1 MAQWSQMTQL
11 FQYLSHEM
19 VNDLYPST
27 FPIDVRHYLAE
38 WIEQQMWD
46 DFEPGKSE
54 LEARAKYQLD
64 QMINLLQ
71 IFSEQNSSI
80 VDKMKLRQISKT
92 LMYLQPQP
100 LEFGVLVRDIL
111 RKERIL
117 LLNYP
122 QISCPQYQQKP
133 TAPEITMDQLVNK
146 VVEIQDIRQKIHV
159 LQEELNLD
167 REKFEAIS
175 TQGSVVPNGLDPS
188 SEDPK
193 KNLRICIQQ
202 KEYSL
207 HSMAMTRVQLLQE
220 CVQRLEQYQLDLISK
235 LKTWCFEQHK
245 AAIGHPFDDNLHPL
259 QTGFEQLLEMN
270 AKLRQEVFLV
280 GDLTNMGLTEKL
292 TSLLTVLVQSSL
304 VIEKQPPQAI
314 IKTQSKFSA
323 SVRYLFGDKIAP
335 GKPAMLKVQIINEQ
349 QARGVGQGG
358 LLSDNVGELMNHTA
372 ILEHNTTTK
381 STSAAFRNMSIKKI
395 KRAERKGSECVTE
408 EKFALLFS
416 GEIHVTGCDYPYS
429 IHVISVPIVVIV
441 HGSQDINAM
450 ATVIWDCAFAEPDR
464 VPFVV
469 PERVPWRQMCNTLNV
484 KFTSEVNTQHSL
496 NDYNLLFLAQRIFDK
511 HDICDF
517 SNMFVSWPQFN
528 KETLPGRSFTFWQW
542 FEGVME
548 LTKKHLLPYWSDR
561 LIFGFIGKQHL
572 HVILKDRPGGTF
584 LLRFSD
590 SEIGAITIAY
600 VAVSE
605 TGVAKVQNI
614 MPFSKKD
621 LEISGLG
628 NRIIDINYLTYLY
641 PNIPKNV
648 FKKYYIGPTKA
659 AGSGYIPVQLV
670 TVAQP
675 SEINDSSNQNMMRLA
690 PTLNS
695 PESFS
700 LDSNPAQNPVSM
712 MAQYS
717 PNCSDPICMNPSS
730 LLDEQQVAFNMSDS
744 ARMDLEDFGDFLS
757 DLTIDSATAL

>member
-19 VNDLYPST
+19 VNELYPAK
-27 FPIDVRHYLAE
+27 FPIDVRHFLAE
-38 WIEQQMWD
+38 WIEQQIWE
-46 DFEPGKSE
+46 DFEPGKIE
-54 LEARAKYQLD
+54 LEARARH
-64 QMINLLQ
+64 LLEQ
-71 IFSEQNSSI
+71 VIKLLEITSDQNSSI
-80 VDKMKLRQISKT
+80 VDKLKLLQISKT
-92 LMYLQPQP
+92 LVYFQPQP

-111 RKERIL
+111 RKEQYL
-117 LLNYP
+117 LSSYP

-133 TAPEITMDQLVNK
+133 TPANITMDQLVNK
-146 VVEIQDIRQKIHV
+146 VLEIQDIRQKIHV

-167 REKFEAIS
+167 REKFEAMS
-175 TQGSVVPNGLDPS
+175 PQGSVMQNGPDSLK
-188 SEDPK
+188 EDPQ

-202 KEYSL
+202 KEYNL
-207 HSMAMTRVQLLQE
+207 HSMALTRVHLLQE
-220 CVQRLEQYQLDLISK
+220 CVERLEQYQADLISK
-235 LKTWCFEQHK
+235 LKIWCYEQHK
-245 AAIGHPFDDNLHPL
+245 SAIGHPFNDNLHPL
-259 QTGFEQLLEMN
+259 QAGFEQLLEMN

-280 GDLTNMGLTEKL
+280 EDLTNLGLQEKL
-292 TSLLTVLVQSSL
+292 TALLTVLVQSSL
-304 VIEKQPPQAI
+304 VVEKQPPQV

-323 SVRYLFGDKIAP
+323 SVRYLFGDKMAP

-349 QARGVGQGG
+349 QARALGQGG
-358 LLSDNVGELMNHTA
+358 LPSDNVGDLMNNTA
-372 ILEHNTTTK
+372 ILEHNSATK

-450 ATVIWDCAFAEPDR
+450 ATIIWDCAFAEPDR
-464 VPFVV
+464 MPFVV

-484 KFTSEVNTQHSL
+484 KFTSEVNTQHNL
-496 NDYNLLFLAQRIFDK
+496 NNYNLLFLAQKIFDK

-517 SNMFVSWPQFN
+517 NNMFVSWSQFN
-528 KETLPGRSFTFWQW
+528 KETLPGRPFTFWQW

-548 LTKKHLLPYWSDR
+548 LTKKHLHSYWSDR

-605 TGVAKVQNI
+605 NGVPKVQNI
-614 MPFSKKD
+614 QPFGKKD

-628 NRIIDINYLTYLY
+628 NRILDISYLMYLY

-648 FKKYYIGPTKA
+648 FKKYYIGPTKP
-659 AGSGYIPVQLV
+659 AGSGYLPFQLV
-670 TVAQP
+670 TVTQP
-675 SEINDSSNQNMMRLA
+675 PEMNGLLDQAMA
-690 PTLNS
+690 PSPSLHS
-695 PESFS
+695 PESYPVDSAAAHSPAS
-700 LDSNPAQNPVSM
+700 LP
-712 MAQYS
+712 QYATQYT
-717 PNCSDPICMNPSS
+717 DPMCLDTES
-730 LLDEQQVAFNMSDS
+730 LLNNQPVTFDLPESSHMEDFG
-744 ARMDLEDFGDFLS
+744 DLEDFLP
-757 DLTIDSATAL
+757 

>member
-11 FQYLSHEM
+11 FQYLSHDM

-27 FPIDVRHYLAE
+27 FPIDVRHFLAD
-38 WIEQQMWD
+38 WIEQQIWE
-46 DFEPGKSE
+46 DFEPGKTE

-64 QMINLLQ
+64 QVINLLQ
-71 IFSEQNSSI
+71 IISEQNSSI

-92 LMYLQPQP
+92 LVYCQTQP
-100 LEFGVLVRDIL
+100 LEFGVMVRDIL
-111 RKERIL
+111 RKERYL
-117 LLNYP
+117 LSNCP
-122 QISCPQYQQKP
+122 QFSCPQYPQKP
-133 TAPEITMDQLVNK
+133 SAPEITMDQLVNK
-146 VVEIQDIRQKIHV
+146 VLEIQDIRQKIHV

-167 REKFEAIS
+167 REKFEAMAP
-175 TQGSVVPNGLDPS
+175 QGSVAQNGMSPS
-188 SEDPK
+188 SEDPQ
-193 KNLRICIQQ
+193 KNIRICIQQ
-202 KEYSL
+202 KEYNL

-220 CVQRLEQYQLDLISK
+220 CVQRLEQYQLDIISK
-235 LKTWCFEQHK
+235 LNTWCYEQHK

-259 QTGFEQLLEMN
+259 QAGFEQLLEMN
-270 AKLRQEVFLV
+270 AKLRQEVYLV
-280 GDLTNMGLTEKL
+280 GDLTNLGLTEKL

-304 VIEKQPPQAI
+304 VIEKQPPQV

-335 GKPAMLKVQIINEQ
+335 GKPAMLKVQIINEP
-349 QARGVGQGG
+349 QARGLGQGG
-358 LLSDNVGELMNHTA
+358 LPSDNVGELMNHTT
-372 ILEHNTTTK
+372 ILEHNSTTK

-416 GEIHVTGCDYPYS
+416 GEIHVTGCDNPYS
-429 IHVISVPIVVIV
+429 IYVISVPIVVIV

-450 ATVIWDCAFAEPDR
+450 ATVLWDCAFAEPDR
-464 VPFVV
+464 VLFMV
-469 PERVPWRQMCNTLNV
+469 PERVPWRQMCNMLNV

-496 NDYNLLFLAQRIFDK
+496 NEYNLLFLAQKIFDK

-517 SNMFVSWPQFN
+517 SNLSVSWSQFN
-528 KETLPGRSFTFWQW
+528 KETLPGRAFTFWQW
-542 FEGVME
+542 FEGVIE
-548 LTKKHLLPYWSDR
+548 LTKKHLHSYWSDR

-600 VAVSE
+600 VAVHDN
-605 TGVAKVQNI
+605 GVTKVQNI
-614 MPFSKKD
+614 QPFGKKD

-648 FKKYYIGPTKA
+648 FKKYYIGPPKP
-659 AGSGYIPVQLV
+659 AGSGYIPFQLV

-675 SEINDSSNQNMMRLA
+675 SEMNRSSNENMIRPTQN
-690 PTLNS
+690 T

-700 LDSNPAQNPVSM
+700 VDSNAAQSPVSM
-712 MAQYS
+712 MAQYPPS
-717 PNCSDPICMNPSS
+717 CPEPIFMDPELMLN
-730 LLDEQQVAFNMSDS
+730 EQQVTFDMPNSPK
-744 ARMDLEDFGDFLS
+744 MDFDDIGDFLS
-757 DLTIDSATAL
+757 ELKMDSASPL

>member
-38 WIEQQMWD
+38 WIEQQMD

-92 LMYLQPQP
+92 L
-100 LEFGVLVRDIL
+100 
-111 RKERIL
+111 
-117 LLNYP
+117 
-122 QISCPQYQQKP
+122 
-133 TAPEITMDQLVNK
+133 
-146 VVEIQDIRQKIHV
+146 
-159 LQEELNLD
+159 
-167 REKFEAIS
+167 
-175 TQGSVVPNGLDPS
+175 
-188 SEDPK
+188 
-193 KNLRICIQQ
+193 
-202 KEYSL
+202 
-207 HSMAMTRVQLLQE
+207 E

-259 QTGFEQLLEMN
+259 QTFEQLLEMN

-304 VIEKQPPQAI
+304 VIEKQPPQV

-349 QARGVGQGG
+349 QARGVG
-358 LLSDNVGELMNHTA
+358 DNVGELMNHTA

-548 LTKKHLLPYWSDR
+548 LTKKHLLPYWSD

-605 TGVAKVQNI
+605 GVAKVQNI

-648 FKKYYIGPTKA
+648 FKKYYI
-659 AGSGYIPVQLV
+659 
-670 TVAQP
+670 
-675 SEINDSSNQNMMRLA
+675 
-690 PTLNS
+690 
-695 PESFS
+695 
-700 LDSNPAQNPVSM
+700 
-712 MAQYS
+712 
-717 PNCSDPICMNPSS
+717 
-730 LLDEQQVAFNMSDS
+730 
-744 ARMDLEDFGDFLS
+744 
-757 DLTIDSATAL
+757 

>member
-38 WIEQQMWD
+38 WIEQQMWWD
-46 DFEPGKSE
+46 TVKT
-54 LEARAKYQLD
+54 RY
-64 QMINLLQ
+64 
-71 IFSEQNSSI
+71 SI
-80 VDKMKLRQISKT
+80 Q
-92 LMYLQPQP
+92 
-100 LEFGVLVRDIL
+100 
-111 RKERIL
+111 
-117 LLNYP
+117 
-122 QISCPQYQQKP
+122 
-133 TAPEITMDQLVNK
+133 
-146 VVEIQDIRQKIHV
+146 
-159 LQEELNLD
+159 
-167 REKFEAIS
+167 
-175 TQGSVVPNGLDPS
+175 
-188 SEDPK
+188 
-193 KNLRICIQQ
+193 
-202 KEYSL
+202 
-207 HSMAMTRVQLLQE
+207 VQLLQE

-259 QTGFEQLLEMN
+259 QTGSGL
-270 AKLRQEVFLV
+270 FLP
-280 GDLTNMGLTEKL
+280 NMVNLFLFTIFPL
-292 TSLLTVLVQSSL
+292 CHSSL
-304 VIEKQPPQAI
+304 VIEKQPPQV

-349 QARGVGQGG
+349 QARGVGQG
-358 LLSDNVGELMNHTA
+358 A

-416 GEIHVTGCDYPYS
+416 GE

-648 FKKYYIGPTKA
+648 FKKYYIGKA
-659 AGSGYIPVQLV
+659 YHKTYAYACVY
-670 TVAQP
+670 
-675 SEINDSSNQNMMRLA
+675 R
-690 PTLNS
+690 
-695 PESFS
+695 
-700 LDSNPAQNPVSM
+700 DSNPAQNPVSM

-717 PNCSDPICMNPSS
+717 PNCSDPICM
-730 LLDEQQVAFNMSDS
+730 
-744 ARMDLEDFGDFLS
+744 
-757 DLTIDSATAL
+757 

>member
-1 MAQWSQMTQL
+1 MAQWYQMTQL
-11 FQYLSHEM
+11 FQCLSHET

-27 FPIDVRHYLAE
+27 FPIDLRHFLAD
-38 WIEQQMWD
+38 WIEQQIWE
-46 DFEPGKSE
+46 DFEPGKTE
-54 LEARAKYQLD
+54 LETRAKYQLD
-64 QMINLLQ
+64 QVINLLQ
-71 IFSEQNSSI
+71 KISDHNSSI

-92 LMYLQPQP
+92 LAYFQTRP
-100 LEFGVLVRDIL
+100 LDFGILVRDIL
-111 RKERIL
+111 RKEHYL
-117 LLNYP
+117 LSNSHS

-146 VVEIQDIRQKIHV
+146 VLEIQDIRQRIHV

-167 REKFEAIS
+167 QENFEAMAP
-175 TQGSVVPNGLDPS
+175 QGSVAQNGLSPS
-188 SEDPK
+188 SEDQ

-202 KEYSL
+202 KEYNL
-207 HSMAMTRVQLLQE
+207 HSMAMTRIQLLQE
-220 CVQRLEQYQLDLISK
+220 CVQRLEQYQLDIISK
-235 LKTWCFEQHK
+235 LKTWCYEQHK

-259 QTGFEQLLEMN
+259 QAGFEQLLEIN
-270 AKLRQEVFLV
+270 AKLRQEVYLV
-280 GDLTNMGLTEKL
+280 GDLTNVGLTEKL
-292 TSLLTVLVQSSL
+292 NSLLTDLVQSSL
-304 VIEKQPPQAI
+304 VIEKQPPQV

-335 GKPAMLKVQIINEQ
+335 GKPAVLKVQIINEL
-349 QARGVGQGG
+349 QARGLGQGG
-358 LLSDNVGELMNHTA
+358 LPGDNVGELMNHTA

-416 GEIHVTGCDYPYS
+416 GEIHVTGCDNPYS

-450 ATVIWDCAFAEPDR
+450 ATVLWDCAFAEPDR
-464 VPFVV
+464 MLFMV
-469 PERVPWRQMCNTLNV
+469 PERVPWRQMCNMLNV
-484 KFTSEVNTQHSL
+484 KFMSEVNTQHSL
-496 NDYNLLFLAQRIFDK
+496 NDYNLLFLAQKIFDK

-517 SNMFVSWPQFN
+517 SNMFVSWSQFN
-528 KETLPGRSFTFWQW
+528 KETLPGRAFTFWQW

-548 LTKKHLLPYWSDR
+548 LTKKHLHSYWSDR

-605 TGVAKVQNI
+605 NGVAKVQNI

-648 FKKYYIGPTKA
+648 FKKYYIGPPKPA
-659 AGSGYIPVQLV
+659 ASGYIPVQLV

-675 SEINDSSNQNMMRLA
+675 SEMNGSSNQNMMA
-690 PTLNS
+690 QPLNNS
-695 PESFS
+695 V
-700 LDSNPAQNPVSM
+700 DSNPTLSPGSM
-712 MAQYS
+712 MPQY
-717 PNCSDPICMNPSS
+717 PVNCQPDPIYMNPESI
-730 LLDEQQVAFNMSDS
+730 LNDQDPFDITDS
-744 ARMDLEDFGDFLS
+744 GKMDLGDLVDFPF
-757 DLTIDSATAL
+757 

>member
-11 FQYLSHEM
+11 FQYLSHDM

-27 FPIDVRHYLAE
+27 FPIDVRHFLAD
-38 WIEQQMWD
+38 WIEQQIWE
-46 DFEPGKSE
+46 DFEPGKTE

-64 QMINLLQ
+64 QVINLLQ
-71 IFSEQNSSI
+71 IISEQNSSI

-92 LMYLQPQP
+92 LVYCQTQP
-100 LEFGVLVRDIL
+100 LEFGVMVRDIL
-111 RKERIL
+111 RKERYL
-117 LLNYP
+117 LSNYP
-122 QISCPQYQQKP
+122 QKP
-133 TAPEITMDQLVNK
+133 SAPEITMDQLVNK
-146 VVEIQDIRQKIHV
+146 VLEIQDIRQKIHV

-167 REKFEAIS
+167 REKFEAMAP
-175 TQGSVVPNGLDPS
+175 QGSVAQNGMSPS
-188 SEDPK
+188 SEDPQ
-193 KNLRICIQQ
+193 KNIRICIQQ
-202 KEYSL
+202 KEYNL

-220 CVQRLEQYQLDLISK
+220 CVQRLEQYQLDIISK
-235 LKTWCFEQHK
+235 LNTWCYEQHK

-259 QTGFEQLLEMN
+259 QAGFEQLLEMN
-270 AKLRQEVFLV
+270 AKLRQEVYLV
-280 GDLTNMGLTEKL
+280 GDLTNLGLTEKL

-304 VIEKQPPQAI
+304 VIEKQPPQV

-335 GKPAMLKVQIINEQ
+335 GKPAMLKVQIINEP
-349 QARGVGQGG
+349 QARGLGQGG
-358 LLSDNVGELMNHTA
+358 LPSDNVGELMNHTT
-372 ILEHNTTTK
+372 ILEHNSTTK

-416 GEIHVTGCDYPYS
+416 GEIHVTGCDNPYS
-429 IHVISVPIVVIV
+429 IYVISVPIVVIV

-450 ATVIWDCAFAEPDR
+450 ATVLWDCAFAEPDR
-464 VPFVV
+464 VLFMV
-469 PERVPWRQMCNTLNV
+469 PERVPWRQMCNMLNV

-496 NDYNLLFLAQRIFDK
+496 NEYNLLFLAQKIFDK

-517 SNMFVSWPQFN
+517 SNLSVSWSQFN
-528 KETLPGRSFTFWQW
+528 KETLPGRAFTFWQW
-542 FEGVME
+542 FEGVIE
-548 LTKKHLLPYWSDR
+548 LTKKHLHSYWSDR

-600 VAVSE
+600 VAVHDN
-605 TGVAKVQNI
+605 GVTKVQNI
-614 MPFSKKD
+614 QPFGKKD

-648 FKKYYIGPTKA
+648 FKKYYIAGPPKP
-659 AGSGYIPVQLV
+659 AGSGYIPFQLV

-675 SEINDSSNQNMMRLA
+675 SEMNRSSNENMIRPTQN
-690 PTLNS
+690 T

-700 LDSNPAQNPVSM
+700 VDSNAAQSPVSM
-712 MAQYS
+712 MAQYPPS
-717 PNCSDPICMNPSS
+717 CPEPIFMDPELMLN
-730 LLDEQQVAFNMSDS
+730 EQQVTFDMPNSPK
-744 ARMDLEDFGDFLS
+744 MDFDDIGDFLS
-757 DLTIDSATAL
+757 ELKMDSASPL